1 MADDDL
7 WERFSDLARD
17 MSESAGLSDT
27 LHVAVEGAT
36 ALVPNADSAGISMV
50 HVRRRI
56 ETPAATDDA
65 CRRGDELQY
74 ELGEGPCL
82 QSIHQ
87 QETVRS
93 NDLRT
98 DDRWPVWS
106 LRVADELGFRS
117 MLCLQLFVTHDTL
130 GALNLYSKH
139 VDAFDADDETTALAL
154 AAQVAVALSTAKEF
168 ESLESAVASRTV
180 IGQAQ
185 GMLMQRYK
193 MTPHQSFAVLARES
207 QASNRRL
214 RNIAE
219 DIVRNGIPDRAGGA

>member
-7 WERFSDLARD
+7 WGHFSDLARD

-27 LHVAVEGAT
+27 LQVAVRGAT
-36 ALVPNADSAGISMV
+36 ALVANADSAGISMV
-50 HVRRRI
+50 HAGRRI
-56 ETPAATDDA
+56 ETPAATDSA

-82 QSIHQ
+82 QSIYQ

-93 NDLRT
+93 DDLST
-98 DDRWPVWS
+98 EDRWPTWS
-106 LRVADELGFRS
+106 RRVVDELGFRS
-117 MLCLQLFVTHDTL
+117 MLCLQLFITHDTL
-130 GALNLYSKH
+130 GALNLYSH
-139 VDAFDADDETTALAL
+139 QVDAFDADDEATALAL
-154 AAQVAVALSTAKEF
+154 AAQVAVALSAAKEF
-168 ESLESAVASRTV
+168 ESLESTVASRTV

-193 MTPHQSFAVLARES
+193 MTPHESFAVLARES

-214 RNIAE
+214 RAIAE
-219 DIVRNGIPDRAGGA
+219 DIVRNGIPDQNGHP

>member
-7 WERFSDLARD
+7 WGRFADLARD
-17 MSESAGLSDT
+17 MSESAGLSQT
-27 LHVAVEGAT
+27 LQVAVDGAQ
-36 ALVPNADSAGISMV
+36 ALVVSAEAAGISMV
-50 HVRRRI
+50 HSKRRI
-56 ETPAATDDA
+56 DTPAATDDA

-93 NDLRT
+93 DDLLT
-98 DDRWPVWS
+98 EDRWPVWS
-106 LRVADELGFRS
+106 RRVVDELGFRS
-117 MLCLQLFVTHDTL
+117 MLCLQLFITHDTL
-130 GALNLYSKH
+130 GALNLYSKKPG
-139 VDAFDADDETTALAL
+139 AFDTDDEATALAL
-154 AAQVAVALSTAKEF
+154 AAQVAVALSAAKEF

-193 MTPHQSFAVLARES
+193 LTPHQAFAVLARES
-207 QASNRRL
+207 QAASRQL
-214 RNIAE
+214 RQICE
-219 DIVRNGIPDRAGGA
+219 DIVRNGVPDRNSGS